1 MNSQNYTFNFDFLPF
16 VYCLDHK
23 LTVEYCISEWDT
35 VMWKLN
41 LLCAKASR
49 LRYEFSW
56 HSFKIIPYNYHPTWN
71 VKSFLDMGW
80 VDD

>member
-1 MNSQNYTFNFDFLPF
+1 
-16 VYCLDHK
+16 
-23 LTVEYCISEWDT
+23 
-35 VMWKLN
+35 MWKLN